1 MATEKELQ
9 KASEDNLAALTKK
22 NKLITESNKVL
33 SSVTKLETQIENAK
47 KVELSVSESITDEL
61 KSTRDGILGGAES
74 MVTGLFGGTVGGLI
88 NTLTIG
94 RYKRKLK
101 NDKIDKEA
109 RSKEVK
115 TALDEQ
121 KLREENLQGMYA
133 QMRKENQFKDLDD
146 KHLKVLI
153 LRGENN
159 TRLEE
164 KKAEEERLQD
174 EMNKILNV
182 KVETAKKNGGKT
194 ETSGGGKTETS
205 GGGKMAASTAGGGE
219 VESTAPI
226 LDSSNI
232 LLTSIES
239 HLDFIRGNTES
250 AEDRKERMRS
260 GGGAASAGGEV
271 EGGEVEGRRK
281 NNKE

>member
-22 NKLITESNKVL
+22 NKLMTESNKVL
-33 SSVTKLETQIENAK
+33 SSVTKLETQIENSK
-47 KVELSVSESITDEL
+47 KEELSVSQSITDEL

-74 MVTGLFGGTVGGLI
+74 MVTGLFGGAVGGLI

-101 NDKIDKEA
+101 NDKIDKESRA
-109 RSKEVK
+109 KEVK

-133 QMRKENQFKDLDD
+133 QMRKEDRFRDLDD
-146 KHLKVLI
+146 KKLKLKI
-153 LRGENN
+153 LLGENS

-164 KKAEEERLQD
+164 KKVEEERLQD

-182 KVETAKKNGGKT
+182 KVETAQKNGG
-194 ETSGGGKTETS
+194 
-205 GGGKMAASTAGGGE
+205 
-219 VESTAPI
+219 
-226 LDSSNI
+226 NC
-232 LLTSIES
+232 
-239 HLDFIRGNTES
+239 
-250 AEDRKERMRS
+250 
-260 GGGAASAGGEV
+260 
-271 EGGEVEGRRK
+271 
-281 NNKE
+281 